1 MLILVIFT
9 EKSRVLMD
17 SIENQHIRFW
27 LENGILFSEY
37 KHPFDMT
44 LENSKE
50 IYEMRAKISNG
61 EGQYFCYDIS
71 KLKSMTSEA
80 RKYGE
85 MNGQENLIA
94 SAIIVNSIFAKFIYS
109 IFLQLYNVKIPTK
122 AFKTKEEA
130 VIWLNTMKNK

>member
-1 MLILVIFT
+1 MN
-9 EKSRVLMD
+9 

-27 LENGILFSEY
+27 LEDGILFSEY

-50 IYEMRAKISNG
+50 IYELRAKISNG
-61 EGQYFCYDIS
+61 VSQYFCYDIS

-85 MNGQENLIA
+85 SEGQNNLIA
-94 SAIIVNSIFAKFIYS
+94 SAIIVNSIFSKFIYS
-109 IFLQLYNVKIPTK
+109 IFLQLYTVKIPTK

-130 VIWLNTMKNK
+130 VIWLKGLKNKS

>member
-1 MLILVIFT
+1 
-9 EKSRVLMD
+9 
-17 SIENQHIRFW
+17 
-27 LENGILFSEY
+27 
-37 KHPFDMT
+37 MT